1 MANTRTCRF
10 DAMVD
15 GMTVVFTQTF
25 DDLAAMK
32 LWNNKQ
38 GIENVIRMRYPSAR
52 HIENAHMC
60 YE

>member
-1 MANTRTCRF
+1 
-10 DAMVD
+10 MVD
-15 GMTVVFTQTF
+15 GITVVFTQTF

-32 LWNNKQ
+32 LWNDKQ
-38 GIENVIRMRYPSAR
+38 GIENVIRMHYPSAR